1 MAAEFAGNNPVEP
14 TPAQD
19 NRPPA
24 FLNGAPPRWA
34 FWVPIIAGAI
44 GGLMIGSLFFMA
56 AYATEV
62 PAYRIVF
69 GIMTGACVVL
79 PPLVLWLILRW
90 MWTMLDEEPLKDQP
104 QR

>member
-1 MAAEFAGNNPVEP
+1 MAAESVSNNTVEP

-24 FLNGAPPRWA
+24 FRHGAPPRWA
-34 FWVPIIAGAI
+34 FWIPIMAGAI

-56 AYATEV
+56 AYATQMM
-62 PAYRIVF
+62 AYRIVF
-69 GIMTGACVVL
+69 GMMTGVCLVL

-90 MWTMLDEEPLKDQP
+90 LWTMLDEEPLKDQS

>member
-1 MAAEFAGNNPVEP
+1 MAAESVGNNPVEP

-19 NRPPA
+19 SPPPA
-24 FLNGAPPRWA
+24 FPHGAPPRWA

-69 GIMTGACVVL
+69 GMMTGACVIL
-79 PPLVLWLILRW
+79 PPLVLWLILRQIW
-90 MWTMLDEEPLKDQP
+90 AMMRAEQLQAQSRL
-104 QR
+104 